1 MIGNPVN
8 VIHVRREG
16 KNREIC
22 DTIDFD
28 HALDPYHYEDRIFVE
43 REGEERFLL
52 THDDFLEIFLSKKR
66 KYEAKRERREGAKQ
80 NGNI

>member
-16 KNREIC
+16 KNRAIY
-22 DTIDFD
+22 DTIDFE
-28 HALDPYHYEDRIFVE
+28 HTLDPYHYTDRIFVE
-43 REGEERFLL
+43 REGEGSFLL

>member
-8 VIHVRREG
+8 VMHVRREG

-22 DTIDFD
+22 DTIDFE
-28 HALDPYHYEDRIFVE
+28 HILDPYHYEDRIFVE
-43 REGEERFLL
+43 RAGEGRFLL
-52 THDDFLEIFLSKKR
+52 THKDFLEMFLSKKR
-66 KYEAKRERREGAKQ
+66 KYAAARSKEEKQ